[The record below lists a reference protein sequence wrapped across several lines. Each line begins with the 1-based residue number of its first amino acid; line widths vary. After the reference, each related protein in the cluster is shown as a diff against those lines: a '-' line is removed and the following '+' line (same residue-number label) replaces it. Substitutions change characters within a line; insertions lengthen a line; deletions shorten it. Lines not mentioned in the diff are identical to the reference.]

1 MFGHVRAVLLSPRT
15 GRCVCVCV
23 TCCTYRNGVT
33 PDMHT
38 TYSLFLCVSFCP
50 SDLRNMSAF
59 VLRWISLLQTLDSE
73 DFARLH
79 EAVLREHQEREH
91 RMQHDQILFRKFKA
105 RCRGNQTD
113 QESSGDDSPGEFEPH
128 VVATLENMCQ
138 SFEVQATRLRL
149 ELLRFALIRLRM
161 RRTRPA
167 FKRSL
172 QFSDNAISVD

>member
-1 MFGHVRAVLLSPRT
+1 
-15 GRCVCVCV
+15 
-23 TCCTYRNGVT
+23 
-33 PDMHT
+33 MHI
-38 TYSLFLCVSFCP
+38 TYSLFLCVNFCP
-50 SDLRNMSAF
+50 SDLRNMSAS
-59 VLRWISLLQTLDSE
+59 VLRWISLLQTLGSE
-73 DFARLH
+73 DLARLH

-91 RMQHDQILFRKFKA
+91 RMQHDRILFRKFKA

-113 QESSGDDSPGEFEPH
+113 QESSGDDSPDEFEPR

-149 ELLRFALIRLRM
+149 GLLRFTLIRLRM